1 MCAASQLTVAVRRA
15 ARLITPARLHDLVRL
30 RERVPCTVPPVRD
43 GPIHECI
50 ANWHACIAG
59 THSGGWPALLHPDC
73 VFFSPVVF
81 TPQRGRDLTML
92 YLSAASDALAGAAP
106 DTAASGLTVG
116 ESSSFRYV
124 KQICDGRQ
132 AMLEF
137 ETTVDGK
144 YVDGVD
150 IISCDEQGL
159 VIEIKVMIRP
169 LQAINAVHAEM
180 KSALEQFAG

>member
-1 MCAASQLTVAVRRA
+1 MS
-15 ARLITPARLHDLVRL
+15 DLVRGAIGG
-30 RERVPCTVPPVRD
+30 PCTVSPVRD

-50 ANWHACIAG
+50 ERWHACIAG
-59 THSGGWPALLHPDC
+59 TDPGGWAALLHPDC

-92 YLSAASDALAGAAP
+92 YLSAASGALAGATA
-106 DTAASGLTVG
+106 DTHPSGLAVG
-116 ESSSFRYV
+116 ESNSFRYV
-124 KQICDGRQ
+124 KQICDGHQ

-150 IISCDEQGL
+150 IISCDDEGS
-159 VIEIKVMIRP
+159 ITEIKVMIRP
-169 LQAINAVHAEM
+169 LQAINAVHAQM